1 MGFARKHGFKI
12 AVLTLC
18 AAMGLY
24 LYLSNS
30 KAASPKLDKL
40 ITAPNFQS
48 TDLDGKQ
55 VTLDDSKGKVRVI
68 YFFCELPGYLSANDL
83 FNDPSTESAEG

>member
-1 MGFARKHGFKI
+1 MGFARKHGFKV
-12 AVLTLC
+12 AVLALC

-40 ITAPNFQS
+40 ITAPNFQF
-48 TDLDGKQ
+48 TDLDSKQ
-55 VTLDDSKGKVRVI
+55 VRLMIRRGRSESFISSTRIARIFVRQRLI
-68 YFFCELPGYLSANDL
+68 
-83 FNDPSTESAEG
+83 